1 MNTFY
6 LPASGQVLLASQLY
20 QNTGFSPNADPSVL
34 ASNGIYTVIP
44 ADNPCDP
51 YLYNAVAV
59 YIVAGNYANQSW
71 TCDPYPLPT
80 AKTKGSFEAKQ
91 TANAAVDTTVCDCG
105 YTTDLLVGVAG
116 QDPLDRP
123 ARYQA
128 ELDEMVAI
136 SNQLD
141 SDLTSI
147 DNATSVD
154 EINAIVHK
162 PYGVINT
169 GRGGPG
175 QAGPRDLNL
184 SYFTEI
190 NDLPG
195 FTQADLEL
203 YVPGTNTVISYT
215 DSLPEPFHF
224 DSAGNCFNTNDWR
237 LVIRYAGGGAV
248 ISTITVPQGAN
259 VDVPWV
265 YNPVIPS
272 SGSSSSSQK

>member
-1 MNTFY
+1 MTSFY
-6 LPASGQVLLASQLY
+6 IPASGQVILAVYLQ
-20 QNTGFSPNADPSVL
+20 QNTGFSPNSDPAVL
-34 ASNGIYTVIP
+34 AANGIYTVIP
-44 ADNPCDP
+44 ATNPYDP
-51 YLYNAVAV
+51 NLYVGTPTYTV
-59 YIVAGNYANQSW
+59 VGNYANQSW
-71 TCDPYPLPT
+71 VATPVSLET
-80 AKTKGSFEAKQ
+80 AKFAGSQEAKT

-141 SDLTSI
+141 ADLTAI
-147 DNATSVD
+147 DDATSVD

-203 YVPGTNTVISYT
+203 YVPGTDTVISYT

-272 SGSSSSSQK
+272 SGSSSSSAK